1 MDPVETH
8 LARVLAAIRPV
19 EPVRLGLEAAEGT
32 VLAADAGAVT
42 PLPSF
47 DNSSMDGYA
56 VHTADI
62 AAATADAPVILPVTD
77 QVPAGDTR
85 AVTGRVT
92 GASVVAAAT
101 SAACTAYPSMDEL
114 SKDGRGVTAAASAAS
129 TLPSA
134 ASRPSWAGSTG
145 RIAASTRARWAST
158 GSMSV
163 TAGRPGTSA
172 ATAGTRR
179 PRPAVPAR
187 TG

>member
-62 AAATADAPVILPVTD
+62 AAATAEAPVILP
-77 QVPAGDTR
+77 AR
-85 AVTGRVT
+85 
-92 GASVVAAAT
+92 
-101 SAACTAYPSMDEL
+101 C
-114 SKDGRGVTAAASAAS
+114 
-129 TLPSA
+129 
-134 ASRPSWAGSTG
+134 SRPVP
-145 RIAASTRARWAST
+145 TRWSRWS
-158 GSMSV
+158 
-163 TAGRPGTSA
+163 
-172 ATAGTRR
+172 
-179 PRPAVPAR
+179 
-187 TG
+187 